1 MHLSSASPRKGT
13 HLQMR
18 SLTEKRK
25 PAVPENLKYLVLLA
39 LLAKIL
45 LASLPKR
52 CCSSPTL
59 VSTLMMLVSVLC
71 SWMLALPSSPLVL
84 FVVGGDNPGR
94 ARVMASL
101 MLDQVGDGR
110 SVIVYLDFAPTR
122 QRQCIDDDFE
132 KWYAR
137 TAKGKECLIVCY

>member
-1 MHLSSASPRKGT
+1 MHLSSASLRKGT
-13 HLQMR
+13 HQQMQ
-18 SLTEKRK
+18 SLMEKRK
-25 PAVPENLKYLVLLA
+25 PAMPKNLKYLVLA
-39 LLAKIL
+39 LLATIL

-52 CCSSPTL
+52 CCLSPTL

-71 SWMLALPSSPLVL
+71 SQMLALLSSPLVL
-84 FVVGGDNPGR
+84 FVIGGDNPGR

-101 MLDQVGDGR
+101 MLDQVGDGH

-132 KWYAR
+132 KWYVR
-137 TAKGKECLIVCY
+137 TVKGKECLIVCY